1 MNVNVKFFAVT
12 KDIVGASQQSI
23 ALPEQSTTN
32 DLLEHLIILYPK
44 FSEWKPFFRIA
55 VNQEYVTQEI
65 LLTDKDEVALIPP
78 VSGG

>member
-12 KDIVGASQQSI
+12 RDIVGTHQ
-23 ALPEQSTTN
+23 LVFNLNEGSTTN
-32 DLLEHLIILYPK
+32 DLFEHLVKQYPK
-44 FSEWKPFFRIA
+44 FSEWKPFIRVA

-65 LLTDKDEVALIPP
+65 ILTDEDEVALIPP